1 MKTYEITVDE
11 DIWNF
16 LKSHAIPLE
25 DTPNSVLRKFLLSNS
40 AGLSTKKMT
49 QDDDFPSFPVG
60 VPKALAQILEVI
72 YLVKKRG
79 YTRTDATNKVA
90 DNRLKA
96 PQTVIDK
103 YCRQLNKKAFEIDR
117 LLDDKNLDE
126 FKSLLERKFINHRA
140 VIKDIFASLNANHE
154 GN

>member
-11 DIWNF
+11 DVWNF

-25 DTPNSVLRKFLLSNS
+25 DTPNSVLKKFLLGYSG
-40 AGLSTKKMT
+40 GLSAKKT
-49 QDDDFPSFPVG
+49 SQHEDFPTFPVG

-90 DNRLKA
+90 DKRLKA
-96 PQTVIDK
+96 PQTIIDK

-117 LLDDKNLDE
+117 LLEDKNLDE
-126 FKSLLERKFINHRA
+126 FKSLLERKFFDHRA
-140 VIKDIFASLNANHE
+140 VIKDVFASLNAQNK
-154 GN
+154 

>member
-16 LKSHAIPLE
+16 LKNNAIPLE
-25 DTPNSVLRKFLLSNS
+25 DTPNSVLRKFLLGNNGGQP
-40 AGLSTKKMT
+40 AKKQT
-49 QDDDFPSFPVG
+49 HKEDFPTFSVD

-72 YLVKKRG
+72 YLVKKSG
-79 YTRTDATNKVA
+79 YSRTDATNKVA
-90 DNRLKA
+90 DKRLKA

-117 LLDDKNLDE
+117 LLEDQNLDE

-140 VIKDIFASLNANHE
+140 VIKDLFASVKA
-154 GN
+154 

>member
-25 DTPNSVLRKFLLSNS
+25 DTPNSVLRKFLF
-40 AGLSTKKMT
+40 GKGGGMTPKKIT
-49 QDDDFPSFPVG
+49 QNDAFPSFPVG
-60 VPKALAQILEVI
+60 VPKALSQILEVI

-79 YTRTDATNKVA
+79 LTRTEATNRVA
-90 DNRLKA
+90 DQRLTA
-96 PQTVIDK
+96 PQTILDK

-117 LLDDKNLDE
+117 LLEDKNLDE
-126 FKSLLERKFINHRA
+126 FKSLLENKFINHRV
-140 VIKDIFASLNANHE
+140 VIKDFFASLNTNK
-154 GN
+154 

>member
-25 DTPNSVLRKFLLSNS
+25 DTPNSVLRKFLLGRD
-40 AGLSTKKMT
+40 AGLIPKRTT
-49 QDDDFPSFPVG
+49 QNDDFPTFSVG
-60 VPKALAQILEVI
+60 VPKALSQILEVI

-79 YTRTDATNKVA
+79 LTRTEATNRVA
-90 DNRLKA
+90 DQRLKA
-96 PQTVIDK
+96 PQTILDK

-117 LLDDKNLDE
+117 LLDNKNLNE
-126 FKSLLERKFINHRA
+126 FKSLLEDKFTNHRA
-140 VIKDIFASLNANHE
+140 IINEFFVSLTISK
-154 GN
+154 

>member
-25 DTPNSVLRKFLLSNS
+25 DTPNSVLRKFLLGNS
-40 AGLSTKKMT
+40 GGPTQKKPE
-49 QDDDFPSFPVG
+49 QNEDFPTFSVG

-90 DNRLKA
+90 DKRLKA

-103 YCRQLNKKAFEIDR
+103 YCRQLNKKAFEIDN
-117 LLDDKNLDE
+117 LLEDQKLDE
-126 FKSLLERKFINHRA
+126 FKSLLERKFINHRD
-140 VIKDIFASLNANHE
+140 VIRDLFKSLNV
-154 GN
+154 

>member
-25 DTPNSVLRKFLLSNS
+25 DTPNSVLRKFLLGNS
-40 AGLSTKKMT
+40 GGAPPKK
-49 QDDDFPSFPVG
+49 QEQGEDFPTFSIG

-90 DNRLKA
+90 DNRSTA
-96 PQTVIDK
+96 SQTVLDK
-103 YCRQLNKKAFEIDR
+103 YCRQLNKKAFEIDH
-117 LLDDKNLDE
+117 LLEDQKLDE
-126 FKSLLERKFINHRA
+126 FRLLLERKFINHGN
-140 VIKDIFASLNANHE
+140 VIRDFFNSLNA
-154 GN
+154 